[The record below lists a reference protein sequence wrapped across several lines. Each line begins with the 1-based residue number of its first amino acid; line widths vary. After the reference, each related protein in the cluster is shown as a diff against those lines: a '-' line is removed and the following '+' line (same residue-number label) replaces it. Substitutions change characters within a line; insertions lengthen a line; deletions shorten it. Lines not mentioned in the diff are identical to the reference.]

1 MSVKRQ
7 LPPVPKS
14 GDQQTTAWMSAVTEI
29 LRDLQKQTTLQG
41 QTITKAATATVDVSG
56 LGISKASLGLGNV
69 DNTSDKKKPISDQTA
84 QALAAKLDKAEFE
97 RFKSEQYAVGEW
109 DVSTDSDE
117 DIGAQPGEAF
127 KITEAGT
134 YAGKA
139 LFVGDYVEFY
149 EDDAGDLDVIV
160 YVDPDRKAD
169 KTTELTAGDGLTG
182 GGTLASDRTFTL
194 GTPGSVSS
202 SSSNAV
208 TTDSHTH
215 ALADSGVTPGTF
227 TKLTVDVKGVVTA
240 GTTLSAADIP
250 DLDWS
255 KITTGKPTTLSG
267 YGITDGVNISEV
279 VTVATPGKILK
290 LDVNSKLPAD
300 ITGNAATATK
310 LANARNIALTGDAAG
325 SASFDG
331 SADINI
337 STTLANSGVAAGSYT
352 KLTVNSKGLV
362 TAGASLVASDIPSL
376 DWSKI
381 TSGKPTTLS
390 GYGIT
395 DAQAADATLAGIA
408 LLSMTAGQVA
418 YATGADVF
426 STFATTTNSRALLG
440 TTDQYGLGTITAAI
454 AIDLDTLVGK
464 GQWFRWGSAT
474 TNAPTGVGLGN
485 SGVGIHLPRA
495 SNGSNDVQLAFDTAG
510 KAAIRACTSGT
521 WGAWFPIYTS
531 NNATPYNTTTAT
543 AANMVVTSTGEF
555 QRSTS
560 SMQYK
565 TDVQT
570 MWSSIANALVDQAEP
585 IFYKS
590 LCPADPQ
597 DWSWYGLSAEQ
608 IADIDPRFVA
618 WKTHEWRTVDE
629 GDDQR
634 QELFELETPSIEG
647 VFYERLVVPLL
658 LVVKELKD
666 KIAVMEQSNA

>member
-109 DVSTDSDE
+109 DVSTDSEE
-117 DIGAQPGEAF
+117 DIGAQAGEVF
-127 KITEAGT
+127 KITGAGV

-149 EDDAGDLDVIV
+149 EDDAGDLDVIIF
-160 YVDPDRKAD
+160 VDPDRKAD
-169 KTTELTAGDGLTG
+169 KTTDMIAGDGMTG

-202 SSSNAV
+202 ASTNSVS
-208 TTDSHTH
+208 TDSHTH
-215 ALADSGVTPGTF
+215 ALADSGVAAATY
-227 TKLTVDVKGVVTA
+227 TKITVDAKGIVTA
-240 GTTLSAADIP
+240 GTTLVP
-250 DLDWS
+250 
-255 KITTGKPTTLSG
+255 
-267 YGITDGVNISEV
+267 
-279 VTVATPGKILK
+279 
-290 LDVNSKLPAD
+290 
-300 ITGNAATATK
+300 
-310 LANARNIALTGDAAG
+310 
-325 SASFDG
+325 
-331 SADINI
+331 
-337 STTLANSGVAAGSYT
+337 
-352 KLTVNSKGLV
+352 
-362 TAGASLVASDIPSL
+362 SDIPGL

-395 DAQAADATLAGIA
+395 DAQAADSTLAGIA

-454 AIDLDTLVGK
+454 ATDLDTLTGK
-464 GQWFRWGSAT
+464 GQWFRWGSST
-474 TNAPTGVGLGN
+474 TNAPASVGLGN

-495 SNGSNDVQLAFDTAG
+495 TNGSNDVQLAFDTAG

-565 TDVQT
+565 TDVEA

-629 GDDQR
+629 GEEQR
-634 QELFELETPSIEG
+634 QELFELEAPSIEG

-658 LVVKELKD
+658 LVVKELKERVEML
-666 KIAVMEQSNA
+666 KNNNS